1 MGPLNDHTE
10 HKYRKLLKL
19 AVDYLTRLSNFK
31 ETISVS
37 WDMPPNS
44 HPAPPTPLR
53 KHTYLPI
60 PIRLSVGRYVEQGKS
75 CRNSC
80 SHPRRVKRPRTDPF
94 DKRGK
99 EGTKRDVERWLRLWA
114 RPVSLSFLSE
124 ETAHGSFTCPMS
136 ILQIT
141 NFRCFVSRMSTF
153 PGYISVPACLAI
165 CPHAPLIP
173 K

>member
-44 HPAPPTPLR
+44 HPTPPTRLR

-60 PIRLSVGRYVEQGKS
+60 PIRLSVGRCVEQGKS

-80 SHPRRVKRPRTDPF
+80 SHPRRVKRPRTDHF

-99 EGTKRDVERWLRLWA
+99 RGDQKRCRKMVTAVGQTCVTVLSLRGDSPWLI
-114 RPVSLSFLSE
+114 
-124 ETAHGSFTCPMS
+124 HMS
-136 ILQIT
+136 YVYST
-141 NFRCFVSRMSTF
+141 NHQFSMFCV
-153 PGYISVPACLAI
+153 
-165 CPHAPLIP
+165 
-173 K
+173 